1 MWLLVNS
8 GLYDQHQ
15 TKRDNPRMKK
25 QKSILSS
32 AVFQSVLL
40 CLILMTALSGCGY
53 SLTGLQPSILGNGNK
68 TIKFKGVENPTLYLW
83 LPSDIRDLVRDEIG
97 SRCMARWVDTG
108 DADWEIKIIVHRF
121 ELSGHGYARSGA
133 SLLYDGNMTMSA
145 ELYNGKSNTVAWSSG
160 PISKSQVYEV
170 PDEQS
175 AVRELSKDLVYQLVD
190 RMRIEF

>member
-1 MWLLVNS
+1 
-8 GLYDQHQ
+8 
-15 TKRDNPRMKK
+15 MKK
-25 QKSILSS
+25 QRIAPLHAGYRS
-32 AVFQSVLL
+32 ALLL
-40 CLILMTALSGCGY
+40 CLIIMTALSGCGY

-83 LPSDIRDLVRDEIG
+83 LPSDIRNLVRDEIG

-133 SLLYDGNMTMSA
+133 SLLYDGSMIMSA
-145 ELYNGKSNTVAWSSG
+145 EVYNGKSNTVVWSSG

-170 PDEQS
+170 ADEQS